1 MQGYDTDRESFVGLY
16 NELSEPQAVLNGKAA
31 DSLAHGWSPIASHY
45 LEITLAAGESRDLIF
60 ILGYEENPQEEKFEN
75 GKGYGLQVN
84 GSKEE
89 LITSLGEKDHH
100 IINKTRVH
108 EVIRRFATV
117 EAVDAA
123 FAELCALWDEL
134 LSKYRVESSDERLN
148 RMVNIWNQY
157 QCMITFCMSRSA
169 SFFES
174 GIGRGMGFRDSNQD
188 LVGFVHQIPSRAR
201 QRIIDIAS
209 TQFPDG
215 GCYHQYQPLTKRGN
229 NDTDG
234 VKYPKDV
241 AADESY
247 LDRQPSYASNEVT
260 INWNV
265 TLFALS
271 AGIDALTH

>member
-45 LEITLAAGESRDLIF
+45 LEITQAAGESRDLIF

-100 IINKTRVH
+100 IINKSRAH

-123 FAELCALWDEL
+123 FVELCALLDKLGAEFTTQEAYDAGDSL
-134 LSKYRVESSDERLN
+134 EMGKSTVMDHL
-148 RMVNIWNQY
+148 
-157 QCMITFCMSRSA
+157 TFCRQNKLIERFA
-169 SFFES
+169 R
-174 GIGRGMGFRDSNQD
+174 GRYRK
-188 LVGFVHQIPSRAR
+188 L
-201 QRIIDIAS
+201 
-209 TQFPDG
+209 
-215 GCYHQYQPLTKRGN
+215 
-229 NDTDG
+229 
-234 VKYPKDV
+234 
-241 AADESY
+241 
-247 LDRQPSYASNEVT
+247 
-260 INWNV
+260 
-265 TLFALS
+265 
-271 AGIDALTH
+271 